1 MFMINEDQQVI
12 VRNTFT
18 TIAARSNE
26 TAQLFYERVFE
37 IDPSLRPLFRVE
49 MKSQQHHFM
58 LAISA
63 LVTSLSAPELIKPIL
78 QQIGKRHRNYGV
90 QLEHY
95 PIMKRALLDTLSRV
109 LEDDYTY
116 DAEEAWSLVY
126 DSLVDIFTENTYA

>member
-1 MFMINEDQQVI
+1 MINEDQQVI

-18 TIAARSNE
+18 TIAARSDE

-49 MKSQQHHFM
+49 MKSQGHHFM

-95 PIMKRALLDTLSRV
+95 PIMKRALLDTLSRI

-126 DSLVDIFTENTYA
+126 DSLVDVFTENTYA

>member
-1 MFMINEDQQVI
+1 MINEDQQVI

-18 TIAARSNE
+18 TIAARSDE
-26 TAQLFYERVFE
+26 TAQLFYERIFE

-49 MKSQQHHFM
+49 MKSQAHHFM

-126 DSLVDIFTENTYA
+126 DSLVDIFTETTYA